1 MGTQVCE
8 FVYGRMRAG
17 RRFAHCARA
26 IGYAAAD
33 SPEGNRMRT
42 QAFLLMAALMAA
54 SATASAQNAT
64 NAAEVAAPAPQAAP
78 TERRTQPRAAAAS
91 RKDAATTSTSR
102 EADVTTLVPKDSS
115 AKPVDE
121 TRSTDRFNRQGVN
134 CSLYPA
140 RCS

>member
-1 MGTQVCE
+1 
-8 FVYGRMRAG
+8 
-17 RRFAHCARA
+17 
-26 IGYAAAD
+26 
-33 SPEGNRMRT
+33 
-42 QAFLLMAALMAA
+42 MAALMAA

-91 RKDAATTSTSR
+91 WKDAATTSTSR